1 MKNNATFKPVYS
13 MLEQYRKLELNIQAL
28 ETNSNINKDEDKV
41 IDNALTTVNT
51 SIAKASLVLS
61 NDYWTKKLVTFK
73 GKNYCDKLT
82 KCLNDLNAKFNA
94 RLAEENAR
102 TKAEIDRLNGS
113 IENLERNL
121 SDKERS
127 MTLIESSSKKSLDLK
142 SSRRSSRSR
151 EKKEDKKEIIESF
164 IQDERNYLNKIEEV
178 EREKQKIN
186 EEYSSLELKVKAA
199 EEELMEA
206 DSRIQNL

>member
-1 MKNNATFKPVYS
+1 
-13 MLEQYRKLELNIQAL
+13 
-28 ETNSNINKDEDKV
+28 
-41 IDNALTTVNT
+41 
-51 SIAKASLVLS
+51 
-61 NDYWTKKLVTFK
+61 
-73 GKNYCDKLT
+73 
-82 KCLNDLNAKFNA
+82 
-94 RLAEENAR
+94 
-102 TKAEIDRLNGS
+102 
-113 IENLERNL
+113 
-121 SDKERS
+121 

-206 DSRIQNL
+206 ESRIHNL